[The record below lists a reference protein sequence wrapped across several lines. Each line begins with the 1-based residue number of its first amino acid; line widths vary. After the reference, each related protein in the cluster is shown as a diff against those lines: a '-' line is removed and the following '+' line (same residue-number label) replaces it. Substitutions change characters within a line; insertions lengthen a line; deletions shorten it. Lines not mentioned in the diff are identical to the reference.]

1 MALLRNHGAE
11 PKYLHK
17 RIGGN
22 FRLDAL
28 QAAVLRVKLPH
39 LPAWTGGRRRNAER
53 YEQLFARFAGAR
65 SGREAGRTA
74 PAIITSTTS
83 T

>member
-1 MALLRNHGAE
+1 MTTNDASLAHELRLLRNHGAE
-11 PKYLHK
+11 PKYIHK

-39 LPAWTGGRRRNAER
+39 LGRWTDMRRQNAQR
-53 YEQLFARFAGAR
+53 YDGALRDAGLRAR
-65 SGREAGRTA
+65 SHAA
-74 PAIITSTTS
+74 D
-83 T
+83 